1 MLNDEAA
8 MDNARG
14 LATRMLKA
22 GGATL
27 PARLTYG
34 FRACLTRK
42 PDTAELDRLLALY
55 KQQVAHFAAQ
65 PQAAAKLVKDNK
77 AGNKAEFAALTM
89 VANVL
94 LNLDET
100 VTKE

>member
-1 MLNDEAA
+1 

-14 LATRMLKA
+14 LATRMRKE

-27 PARLTYG
+27 QSRLTYG

-42 PDTAELDRLLALY
+42 PEAAELERLIALY
-55 KQQVAHFAAQ
+55 KQQVAHFTSQ
-65 PQAAAKLVKDNK
+65 PPAAAKLIKDSK
-77 AGNKAEFAALTM
+77 AANKAEFAALTM